1 MDADGIAV
9 WPVYESVFGDYS
21 TFETWRECV
30 WDKHRTREGF
40 RLARAFNGDALVG
53 FGYGYTGQR
62 GQWWTDNVDK
72 VLEPDVADA
81 WLGGH
86 FELVNLAVLED
97 ARGAGI
103 GRALMRS
110 LTDGLQHE
118 RLLLMTTSDES
129 DPARRLYSSEGWRVI
144 GRGIGDATVV
154 MGKRTNET
162 TARLAQP

>member
-21 TFETWRECV
+21 TFETWRERV
-30 WDKHRTREGF
+30 WDKHRMREGF

-86 FELVNLAVLED
+86 FELVSLAVLED

-110 LTDGLQHE
+110 LTNGLQHK